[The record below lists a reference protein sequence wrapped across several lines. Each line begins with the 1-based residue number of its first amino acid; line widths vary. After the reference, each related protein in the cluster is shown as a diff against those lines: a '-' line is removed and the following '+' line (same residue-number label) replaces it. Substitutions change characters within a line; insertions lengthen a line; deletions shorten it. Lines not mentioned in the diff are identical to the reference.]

1 MTRTSLASALLVA
14 ASLCTVQ
21 SAFASPVVVASPLHA
36 FAGAKTDM
44 IKFSVRNDSA
54 AEVRIKAADNE
65 FTIAPGKTADMKL
78 PNGTQLIAM
87 QGTSH
92 EAGSVLA
99 TVSSALKGNT
109 LVVR

>member
-1 MTRTSLASALLVA
+1 MKRIFLASTLLVA
-14 ASLCTVQ
+14 ASLCTTQ
-21 SAFASPVVVASPLHA
+21 SSFAAPVHMASPVHA
-36 FAGAKTDM
+36 FVGAKTDM
-44 IKFSVRNDSA
+44 VKFTVRNDSA
-54 AEVRIKAADNE
+54 SEVKIKAADNE
-65 FTIAPGKTADMKL
+65 VTIAPGKTADMKL
-78 PNGTQLIAM
+78 PNGTQLIAV